1 MSCAPLGDARSRRW
15 WSCRRGSSMWWRRH
29 ALFAVLCAGLASL
42 ALSGCGFQPLY
53 GGTTAGGQKLAA
65 VMAGIDVVP
74 IPGRVGQKLRNE
86 LIFDTTGGRNAGT
99 TRYRLEIAIKESV
112 TDQMGQI
119 TGDATGQVFQLDAT
133 FKLVDSANGKIL
145 YQGKAISRAPYNRF
159 QEIFANVR
167 ARYDAE
173 NRAARTVS
181 ESIRTQVAAYLV
193 NAA

>member
-1 MSCAPLGDARSRRW
+1 
-15 WSCRRGSSMWWRRH
+15 MWWRSA
-29 ALFAVLCAGLASL
+29 ALIASLIAGLSAL
-42 ALSGCGFQPLY
+42 ALAGCGFQPLY
-53 GGTTAGGQKLAA
+53 GGNTASGARLAE
-65 VMAGIDVVP
+65 VMKGVDITP

-86 LIFDTTGGRNAGT
+86 LIFASTGGGIPGP
-99 TRYRLEIAIKESV
+99 TRYRLNITIKESV
-112 TDQMGQI
+112 TDQLVQI
-119 TGDATGQVFQLDAT
+119 TGDATGQVYQLDAT
-133 FKLVDSANGKIL
+133 FKLIDSATGTVI

-181 ESIRTQVAAYLV
+181 ESIRVQVAAHLS

>member
-1 MSCAPLGDARSRRW
+1 
-15 WSCRRGSSMWWRRH
+15 MWWRSS
-29 ALFAVLCAGLASL
+29 ALFAALLAGLT
-42 ALSGCGFQPLY
+42 ALVLGGCGFQPLY
-53 GGTTAGGQKLAA
+53 GGTTAGGQRLSE
-65 VMAGIDVVP
+65 VMAGVDITP

-86 LIFDTTGGRNAGT
+86 LIFANTGGSRAAPS
-99 TRYRLEIAIKESV
+99 RYRLEIAIKESV
-112 TDQMGQI
+112 TDQLVQI

-133 FKLVDSANGKIL
+133 FQLIDPANGKVL
-145 YQGKAISRAPYNRF
+145 LQGKAISRAPYNRF

-181 ESIRTQVAAYLV
+181 ESIKTQVAAFLT

>member
-1 MSCAPLGDARSRRW
+1 
-15 WSCRRGSSMWWRRH
+15 MWWRSA
-29 ALFAVLCAGLASL
+29 ALIASFFAGLSAL
-42 ALSGCGFQPLY
+42 ALAGCGFQPLY
-53 GGTTAGGQKLAA
+53 GGSTASGARLAE
-65 VMAGIDVVP
+65 VMKGVDITP

-86 LIFDTTGGRNAGT
+86 LIFASTGGGIPGP
-99 TRYRLEIAIKESV
+99 TRYRLNITIKESV
-112 TDQMGQI
+112 TDQLVQI
-119 TGDATGQVFQLDAT
+119 TGDATGQVYQLDAT
-133 FKLVDSANGKIL
+133 FKLIDSATNTVI

-181 ESIRTQVAAYLV
+181 ESIRVQVAAHLS

>member
-1 MSCAPLGDARSRRW
+1 
-15 WSCRRGSSMWWRRH
+15 MWWRSS
-29 ALFAVLCAGLASL
+29 ALFAVLLVGLAAL

-53 GGTTAGGQKLAA
+53 GGTTAGGQRLSE
-65 VMAGIDVVP
+65 VMAGVDVVP

-86 LIFDTTGGRNAGT
+86 LIFTNTGGGRAGPS
-99 TRYRLEIAIKESV
+99 RYRLEIAIKESV
-112 TDQMGQI
+112 TDQLVQI
-119 TGDATGQVFQLDAT
+119 TGDATGQVYQLDAT
-133 FKLVDSANGKIL
+133 FKLVDSSSGKIL

-173 NRAARTVS
+173 NRAARTIS
-181 ESIRTQVAAYLV
+181 ESIRTQVAAHLA

>member
-1 MSCAPLGDARSRRW
+1 
-15 WSCRRGSSMWWRRH
+15 MWWRSH
-29 ALFAVLCAGLASL
+29 ALFAVICAGLAGF

-53 GGTTAGGQKLAA
+53 GGSTASGQKLSA
-65 VMAGIDVVP
+65 VMASVDVVP

-86 LIFDTTGGRNAGT
+86 LIFANTGGGYAAP
-99 TRYRLEIAIKESV
+99 TRYKLEIAIKESI
-112 TDQMGQI
+112 TDQLVQI

-133 FKLVDSANGKIL
+133 FKLIDTTNGATI

-173 NRAARTVS
+173 NSAARTAA
-181 ESIRTQVAAYLV
+181 ESIRTQIAAPLA